1 MPKHIRRSRPS
12 GRLLDRILET
22 PQLARV
28 VPQLQPEVL
37 HRVIQH
43 CGLEDCGELLAL
55 ATPGQV
61 TRLFDL
67 DLWRAAAPGGDEQ
80 FDAARFGTW
89 LEVMVDAGVS
99 SAVATLAGMDVD
111 LLAAGF
117 IEHVRVFDYAAVAP
131 FITLDGGVAP
141 GAPFADGVRAEIG
154 GYVVIAKRVE
164 CWDAITA
171 VLNALS
177 DAPGVVFERVMRGCC
192 RLSNSRAEIDGLD
205 NLLTTNEQGMF
216 DVALGREARGDA
228 QGYVTPAQ
236 ARAFLQASRRI
247 DLRQAAVPPRDPV
260 TAAYFR
266 EVEAQTTPAPDGEPP
281 PSPPHDEAEPADQHS
296 PEGVTA
302 IVELLQD
309 AGVIPRPTRALLEAP
324 QNTQDTR
331 ALRLA
336 RIHAALER
344 AHDRDPDAYA
354 VRNAELAY
362 LANVITS
369 GATIQSRPLRADEAS
384 EAVMAICNLGLES
397 WPDRWLPSETMREA
411 LLIHHDLVSVFQVG
425 WTVLHEEVCLFTAD
439 QLVRV
444 LTTLQCIDS
453 DIQHG
458 IDRLRTTLIRHSR
471 SGAPWQARPALDVLT
486 ALDTPAWA
494 ALLSLIDQL
503 PTMHA
508 ALGATL
514 TGATSRIE
522 ASAFEFISE
531 SGQIQQVREFM
542 RRLPDRLR

>member
-12 GRLLDRILET
+12 GRLLDRILDT

-28 VPQLQPEVL
+28 VPQLRPEVL

-99 SAVATLAGMDVD
+99 SAVATLAAMDVD

-117 IEHVRVFDYAAVAP
+117 VEHVRVFDYAAVAP
-131 FITLDGGVAP
+131 FITLDGDVAP

-177 DAPGVVFERVMRGCC
+177 DAHGVVFERVMRGCC

-266 EVEAQTTPAPDGEPP
+266 EVEAQTTPAPDGAPQ

-309 AGVIPRPTRALLEAP
+309 AGVIPRVTRALLEAP
-324 QNTQDTR
+324 QDTR
-331 ALRLA
+331 APRLA

-425 WTVLHEEVCLFTAD
+425 WTVLHEEVCQFAAD

-458 IDRLRTTLIRHSR
+458 IDRLRATLIRHSR